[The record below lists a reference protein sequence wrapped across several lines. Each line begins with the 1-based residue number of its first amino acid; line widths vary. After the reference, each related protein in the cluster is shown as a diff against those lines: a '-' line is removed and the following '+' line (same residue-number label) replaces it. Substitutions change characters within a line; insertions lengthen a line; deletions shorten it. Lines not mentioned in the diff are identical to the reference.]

1 MKLYFVVQSCVGFQG
16 SLRSTHR
23 SLVCLHKAN
32 IELNVSWLSQ
42 LDPFRLLSLG
52 AKRPPPPPTPI
63 ARDITWINVL
73 PLFSQPPFTSHFQA
87 YILPPALYAKKTSH
101 GVHLFAL
108 RAALQYAESS
118 HTGPNIVLEGF
129 FSLRLFPPSPL
140 SPTLCEAQWS
150 VPKCAS
156 EGFLPHL
163 TPARIHTQKIG
174 MKIETP
180 IN

>member
-52 AKRPPPPPTPI
+52 AKRHPPHRQRYHLNQCLASFLSAPFH
-63 ARDITWINVL
+63 
-73 PLFSQPPFTSHFQA
+73 FSFPGIYS
-87 YILPPALYAKKTSH
+87 PACLVRKKNLSQCSP
-101 GVHLFAL
+101 VCS
-108 RAALQYAESS
+108 ESS
-118 HTGPNIVLEGF
+118 SSVCWELTHRAKHSSRRL
-129 FSLRLFPPSPL
+129 FSLRLFPPSPP
-140 SPTLCEAQWS
+140 SPALCEAQWS

-174 MKIETP
+174 MKIETR

>member
-52 AKRPPPPPTPI
+52 AKRPPPPI
-63 ARDITWINVL
+63 ARDITWINVS

-118 HTGPNIVLEGF
+118 HTGPNILLEGF
-129 FSLRLFPPSPL
+129 FLCVSSLPPLPPRHSVRLSDLFPN
-140 SPTLCEAQWS
+140 
-150 VPKCAS
+150 VPVRD
-156 EGFLPHL
+156 FYH
-163 TPARIHTQKIG
+163 I
-174 MKIETP
+174 
-180 IN
+180 